1 MFCLKCGRPIGRD
14 SEFCDIHADDPVTQQ
29 SLKVIAEEKEEAEET
44 DILRCPACNQ
54 RVFDDQSNCP
64 ACGAHIT
71 ASPTRKS

>member
-1 MFCLKCGRPIGRD
+1 M
-14 SEFCDIHADDPVTQQ
+14 HADDSVTEQ
-29 SLKVIAEEKEEAEET
+29 SLKVIAEEKEQKAET

-71 ASPTRKS
+71 ASTKRS